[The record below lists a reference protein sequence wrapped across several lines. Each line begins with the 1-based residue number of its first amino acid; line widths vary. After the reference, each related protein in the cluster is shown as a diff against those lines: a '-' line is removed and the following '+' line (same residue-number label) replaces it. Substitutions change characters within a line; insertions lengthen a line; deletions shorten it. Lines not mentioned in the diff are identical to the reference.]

1 MDVGDLKEE
10 EGGRKEG
17 KRRIKGNEI
26 TDRLMREERW
36 KKVRCDCIGRGVQ
49 ATIPNATLARGSLRS
64 S

>member
-36 KKVRCDCIGRGVQ
+36 KKVRCDCIGRGS
-49 ATIPNATLARGSLRS
+49 AGNDS
-64 S
+64 